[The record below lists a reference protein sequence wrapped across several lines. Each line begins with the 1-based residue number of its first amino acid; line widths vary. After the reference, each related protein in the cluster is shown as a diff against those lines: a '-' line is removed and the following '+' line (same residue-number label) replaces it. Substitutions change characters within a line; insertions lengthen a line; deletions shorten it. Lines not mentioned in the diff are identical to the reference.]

1 MDSPTPQPSL
11 EELQAGHAL
20 ADLDAQELLA
30 WRALAA
36 EEGIAPDASLEWI
49 AAQLEIEAALQS
61 PETVPTALMATLLQ
75 QARYTANPPQKIA
88 PLAPLAPTAPSPI
101 RSHNPWWG
109 WAAAA
114 VLAILLVIQSLKSP
128 TSTDTTVPLE
138 VSQALFV
145 RQTPDLVRLPFAGTT
160 GDYAA
165 TAGEV
170 LWSDQKQQGYLLLE
184 NLPVNDSSKQQY
196 QLWIVDPKRDE
207 IPVDGGVFDISSDQK
222 APVIIEIQAKL
233 IIQNPQ
239 AFVITVEQPG
249 GVVRSKQEKVAGIA
263 KPQS

>member
-1 MDSPTPQPSL
+1 MDLPTPQPSL

-75 QARYTANPPQKIA
+75 QARETANPPQNIA
-88 PLAPLAPTAPSPI
+88 PLASTAPAPI
-101 RSHNPWWG
+101 RAQNPWWG

-114 VLAILLVIQSLKSP
+114 VLAILLVIQSLKPP
-128 TSTDTTVPLE
+128 TTTPTTVPLE

-160 GDYAA
+160 GDYVA

-184 NLPVNDSSKQQY
+184 NLPINDPSKQQY

-207 IPVDGGVFDISSDQK
+207 IPVDGGVFDIPSDQK
-222 APVIIEIQAKL
+222 APVIIEIEAKL

>member
-20 ADLDAQELLA
+20 ADLDAQEMLA
-30 WRALAA
+30 WRKLAA
-36 EEGIAPDASLEWI
+36 EEGIAPDESLEWI

-75 QARYTANPPQKIA
+75 QARDTAHPPQNIV
-88 PLAPLAPTAPSPI
+88 PIAPTAPASA

-114 VLAILLVIQSLKSP
+114 VLAILLVIQSLKPP
-128 TSTDTTVPLE
+128 TTTVTSVPLE

-184 NLPVNDSSKQQY
+184 HLPVNDPSKQQY

-207 IPVDGGVFDISSDQK
+207 IPVDGGVFDIPSDQT

-263 KPQS
+263 KPQP